1 MPFDIAKALRNNKA
15 VKSVTRYNAN
25 PAPLNQEELG
35 SFVVDELNRLGDI
48 IFNQAVMHMER
59 TYVEP
64 GKDSAGNANGKRK
77 PRVGDIRYA
86 DGTKWNPG
94 GSGEGIY
101 FYNGSGVWTKL

>member
-1 MPFDIAKALRNNKA
+1 MTDMALALRNNKA
-15 VKSVTRYNAN
+15 VKSVTRYYAI
-25 PAPLNQEELG
+25 PAPLNQEDLG
-35 SFVVDELNRLGDI
+35 SFVVDELNRRGDI

-64 GKDSAGNANGKRK
+64 GKDNTGAANGKRK

-86 DGTKWNPG
+86 DGTKWNPSG
-94 GSGEGIY
+94 GEGIY